1 MALTCPRCLRKLT
14 DSADPADRP
23 VFCMYCGQRLRA
35 DPPPPPAAVMPDPA
49 ETVDAPT
56 QSFAADNTP
65 EADADRPADDPQ
77 PTELGGYRLGRFLG
91 AGGMGTVYEAEAIES
106 GQRVALKVLS
116 GRLAQNPA
124 SVERFRQEG
133 RVASQITHPH
143 CVFVFRA
150 DADAGRPYIA
160 MELMPGRTLKEL
172 VDEQGPLPV
181 GEAIRRILD
190 VIAGLG
196 EAHRLGVIHR
206 DVKPSNCFLTDDD
219 RVKVGDFG
227 LSKSLAADRGDK
239 QLTHSGA
246 FLGTVLFAS
255 PEQIRGE
262 PVGYESDVYAVCGTL
277 YYLLTGRAPYQH
289 ESLTAALAKAV
300 SEPPPPIRPRRPD
313 VSVEL
318 ERVVLRGLE
327 RDRDRRWQSLDDLA
341 DALRELL
348 PDNQRPARPRS
359 LILAFLVDFALLQL
373 LILPPEAAR
382 HFGLWP
388 DWINFGILELTG
400 PGLAVLVAYFALFE
414 GRAGWT
420 PGKWLLRMRVSRV
433 GHTGPPGLGVALLRS
448 AVFGGVWAAVFGLPG
463 WLVEWVGGAAGALLA
478 LAGVAVGLGLM
489 LFQLWPKGGWYRG
502 VHDFAS
508 GCRTNQRPRPAHR
521 VRLISR
527 YPNPLDRPQPTTDPL
542 PGAVGGFGIKGKL
555 CDLPD
560 GGEVWAAEDKGLA
573 RRVLVRVQ
581 PPNTDDPLGAADP
594 VTRPTRLRAVGHG
607 TLVWKGAERGWVGY
621 VAPAGAP
628 LVDVVDPAR
637 PLAWADARPLLEQL
651 ADELAAA
658 EEDGSA
664 VMKPAV
670 EQVWV
675 EPGGRLQLLDFP
687 LPCGAAS
694 GGRQPPERV
703 LPERVRPQGADA
715 PRSPERVRPQGADAP
730 RSPERVLPQGA
741 DAPRSPDDSLGFVRE
756 VAALALEGRPR
767 SDGGP
772 VRAPLP
778 SHASRI
784 TDRLFADGYS
794 TLNQL
799 RADLEE
805 NHAHPAAVT
814 AGVRAAHLGA
824 QATLLAFGLVVMFGL
839 SGLFS
844 FVIAVGTAF
853 QTRGFEEIRDMVRD
867 PAIREAMLAK
877 ARQMPGD
884 RADVL
889 EWMERDLSPEGA
901 EKTVRRLDEL
911 IARSAAEAEH
921 QRQYLTRP
929 ERILLDRSAEIATN
943 RPDADQLTPRQV
955 EAVLR
960 ASRNPRSIAAGGQRW
975 RLFVVFAAFLAAC
988 PAVWAACAF
997 AFRGGLAM
1005 VLAGI
1010 TLVRSD
1016 GRKAGRLRCAV
1027 RELLVWLP
1035 VTAVLLASMWVQAVA
1050 PDLVALRTG
1059 LWLVAGLMLPV
1070 YVVIALKDPVRP
1082 PQDRIMG
1089 TYLVPV

>member
-35 DPPPPPAAVMPDPA
+35 DPPAPPAAVMPDPA

-65 EADADRPADDPQ
+65 EADADRPADDTR

-91 AGGMGTVYEAEAIES
+91 AGGMGTVYEAEAVES

-172 VDEQGPLPV
+172 VDERGPLPV
-181 GEAIRRILD
+181 GEAVRRILD
-190 VIAGLG
+190 VIAGLS

-239 QLTHSGA
+239 QITQSGA

-277 YYLLTGRAPYQH
+277 YFLLTGRAPFQH

-300 SEPPPPIRPRRPD
+300 SEPPPPICPHRPD
-313 VSVEL
+313 VPVEL
-318 ERVVLRGLE
+318 ERVVLRGLD
-327 RDRDRRWQSLDDLA
+327 RDRDRRWQSLEELA

-348 PDNQRPARPRS
+348 PDNQRPARPRL
-359 LILAFLVDFALLQL
+359 LILAFLVDFVLLQL

-400 PGLAVLVAYFALFE
+400 PGLAVLGAYFALFE
-414 GRAGWT
+414 GRAGRT
-420 PGKWLLRMRVSRV
+420 PGKWLLRLRVSRV
-433 GHTGPPGLGVALLRS
+433 GHTGPPGLAVALLRS

-478 LAGVAVGLGLM
+478 LASVAVGLGLM

-502 VHDFAS
+502 VHDYAS
-508 GCRTNQRPRPAHR
+508 GCRTAQRPRPAHR
-521 VRLISR
+521 VRLVSR
-527 YPNPLDRPQPTTDPL
+527 FPNPLDRPQPTADPL
-542 PGAVGGFGIKGKL
+542 PGSIGGFGVKGKL

-560 GGEVWAAEDKGLA
+560 GGEVWAAEDRGLA
-573 RRVLVRVQ
+573 RRVLVRVL

-607 TLVWKGAERGWVGY
+607 TLAWQGAERGWVAY

-658 EEDGSA
+658 QEDGSA
-664 VMKPAV
+664 VTKPAV

-687 LPCGAAS
+687 LPCGAAG
-694 GGRQPPERV
+694 GGRQPPEG
-703 LPERVRPQGADA
+703 EHA
-715 PRSPERVRPQGADAP
+715 
-730 RSPERVLPQGA
+730 QGA

-767 SDGGP
+767 SAGGP

-784 TDRLFADGYS
+784 TDRLFADGYG

-824 QATLLAFGLVVMFGL
+824 QATLLAIGLVFMFGF

-844 FVIAVGTAF
+844 FMVASVEAL
-853 QTRGFEEIRDMVRD
+853 QARGFEEIRTMLRD
-867 PAIREAMLAK
+867 PPTREKLLAK
-877 ARQMPGD
+877 ARQTPD
-884 RADVL
+884 SRADVR

-901 EKTVRRLDEL
+901 EKMARRLDEL
-911 IARSAAEAEH
+911 VARHEAEAER

-929 ERILLDRSAEIATN
+929 ERVMLDRLTQMAT
-943 RPDADQLTPRQV
+943 DDKQAADQMTPRQV
-955 EAVLR
+955 ETLL
-960 ASRNPRSIAAGGQRW
+960 RSIRHPQPAPVGPQRW
-975 RLFVVFAAFLAAC
+975 GFFLVYGFFVVVW
-988 PAVWAACAF
+988 PVVWAVFAF
-997 AFRGGLAM
+997 AFRGGLALS
-1005 VLAGI
+1005 LAGI
-1010 TLVRSD
+1010 TLVRPD
-1016 GRKAGRLRCAV
+1016 GRKAGRFRCAA

-1070 YVVIALKDPVRP
+1070 YVVIALKNPARP